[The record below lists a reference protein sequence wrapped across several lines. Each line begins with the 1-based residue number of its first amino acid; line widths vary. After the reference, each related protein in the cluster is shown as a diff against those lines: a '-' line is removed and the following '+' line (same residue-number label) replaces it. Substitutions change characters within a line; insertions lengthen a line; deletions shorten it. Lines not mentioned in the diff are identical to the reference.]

1 MKVKVLASGSKGNAC
16 LVMTDCVKILIDVG
30 VSYQYIAKEL
40 EKIELSP
47 MDIDQVLITHTHS
60 DHIKGLKVFLKK
72 TGLKATIPASMEKEL
87 IEHIDASLIDYLEEE
102 TTFADLHVE
111 LVHTSHDTA
120 CSV

>member
-87 IEHIDASLIDYLEEE
+87 IEHIDAILIDYLEEE
-102 TTFADLHVE
+102 TTFADLHV
-111 LVHTSHDTA
+111 
-120 CSV
+120 